1 MAGIIYDLVNI
12 LEQQKECY
20 EGLYT
25 LATYKTQAIVDKEID
40 FLQDVVNREEEFL
53 GRMAILEKKR
63 ELTFK
68 DIALV
73 TGINPKT
80 ITVTIIIQKMGEH
93 LDVSKTL
100 IKLRDDLL
108 KIINKVKKEND
119 HNKLLLEQSIEFV
132 NFSLTAITST
142 KFTPMEHNY
151 TKASLQQS
159 LSQNLDTISMFDSK
173 R

>member
-1 MAGIIYDLVNI
+1 MAGIIYDLVDI

-25 LATYKTQAIVDKEID
+25 LATYKTQAIVNKEIN

-53 GRMAILEKKR
+53 GRMAILDKKR
-63 ELTFK
+63 EETFN

-73 TGINPKT
+73 TGLNPKT
-80 ITVTIIIQKMGEH
+80 ITITIIIQKMGEN

-100 IKLRDDLL
+100 VKLREDLL
-108 KIINKVKKEND
+108 GVIKKVKREND
-119 HNKLLLEQSIEFV
+119 QNKLLLEQSIEFV
-132 NFSLTAITST
+132 NFSLNAIKST

-159 LSQNLDTISMFDSK
+159 LSQSLDTISMFDSK